1 MTSCDL
7 QAAIVIGMIAGAGYT
22 SMEHMLVSWQIDDPV
37 GSFPVHYVGGFL
49 GVILTPI
56 FANHEQ
62 PYSWVYWK
70 GTNLILWLEPLHHI
84 CFTFKK
90 KIRQIFSKL
99 SPGVFGLE
107 STSPWYAQT

>member
-70 GTNLILWLEPLHHI
+70 GTNSSVRRAPVRDMPRHKLEDI
-84 CFTFKK
+84 
-90 KIRQIFSKL
+90 KL
-99 SPGVFGLE
+99 LTITAELV
-107 STSPWYAQT
+107 TTVIDYD

>member
-1 MTSCDL
+1 MVAMCAGCNVLEPWVRKLMSLTPNDLKGPHVTSRDL

-70 GTNLILWLEPLHHI
+70 GNINSM
-84 CFTFKK
+84 KNY
-90 KIRQIFSKL
+90 
-99 SPGVFGLE
+99 E
-107 STSPWYAQT
+107 SQLG

>member
-1 MTSCDL
+1 M
-7 QAAIVIGMIAGAGYT
+7 IGMVAGAGYT

-70 GTNLILWLEPLHHI
+70 G
-84 CFTFKK
+84 
-90 KIRQIFSKL
+90 KL
-99 SPGVFGLE
+99 SPPKPGRSQGRTGTAVPRE
-107 STSPWYAQT
+107 SNDPN

>member
-1 MTSCDL
+1 M
-7 QAAIVIGMIAGAGYT
+7 IGMVAGAGYT

-70 GTNLILWLEPLHHI
+70 GKLILEPR
-84 CFTFKK
+84 TRTREPDDSP
-90 KIRQIFSKL
+90 KIKL
-99 SPGVFGLE
+99 MAHFRL
-107 STSPWYAQT
+107 

>member
-1 MTSCDL
+1 
-7 QAAIVIGMIAGAGYT
+7 MIAGAGYT

-70 GTNLILWLEPLHHI
+70 G
-84 CFTFKK
+84 
-90 KIRQIFSKL
+90 KL
-99 SPGVFGLE
+99 VRLGPDDLVRARSSEGPD
-107 STSPWYAQT
+107 

>member
-70 GTNLILWLEPLHHI
+70 GTNLIL
-84 CFTFKK
+84 
-90 KIRQIFSKL
+90 
-99 SPGVFGLE
+99 
-107 STSPWYAQT
+107 